1 MFLHSL
7 THHHCYVVPLG
18 LLDGPAPPEDE
29 LVGGQEGLQ
38 IARVEGER
46 APGGGHATVA
56 ELEVKRGEMLNRIII
71 RFVGKQ
77 KSNAKNKDD
86 SVLLC

>member
-56 ELEVKRGEMLNRIII
+56 ELEKRGNVQYHYSFCGETKEQREE
-71 RFVGKQ
+71 
-77 KSNAKNKDD
+77 
-86 SVLLC
+86 